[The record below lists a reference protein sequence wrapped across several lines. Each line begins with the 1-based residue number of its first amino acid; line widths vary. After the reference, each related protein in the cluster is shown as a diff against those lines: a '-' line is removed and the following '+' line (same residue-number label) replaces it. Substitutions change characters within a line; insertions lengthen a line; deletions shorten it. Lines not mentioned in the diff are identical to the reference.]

1 MTNIRPLHDNVII
14 RPIEG
19 DDKTAGGIILTS
31 KEKPD
36 TGVVVATGPGK
47 LIEGVNVETGVVTG
61 NKVFYKKY
69 TGTTFTLNG
78 EQLLILPAENI
89 LGVIVEE

>member
-19 DDKTAGGIILTS
+19 DEKTAGGIILTS

-36 TGVVVATGPGK
+36 TGVVVAVGPGK
-47 LIEGVNVETGVVTG
+47 IVNGSAVPVGIKAGE
-61 NKVFYKKY
+61 KVFYKKY
-69 TGTTFTLNG
+69 AGTTFSVDG
-78 EQLLILPAENI
+78 EELLITPSENI
-89 LGVIVEE
+89 LAIIGE

>member
-19 DDKTAGGIILTS
+19 DEKTAGGIILTS

-36 TGVVVATGPGK
+36 TGVVIAVGPGK
-47 LIEGVNVETGVVTG
+47 VVNGTIVPVGIEAGE
-61 NKVFYKKY
+61 KVFYKKY
-69 TGTTFTLNG
+69 AGTTFSVDG
-78 EQLLILPAENI
+78 EDLLITPSENI
-89 LGVIVEE
+89 LAVVGE

>member
-19 DDKTAGGIILTS
+19 DEKTAGGIILTS

-36 TGVVVATGPGK
+36 TGVVVAVGPGK
-47 LIEGVNVETGVVTG
+47 IVNGSVVPVG
-61 NKVFYKKY
+61 INADEKVFYKKY
-69 TGTTFTLNG
+69 AGTTFSVDG
-78 EQLLILPAENI
+78 EELLIIPSENI
-89 LGVIVEE
+89 LAIIGE

>member
-19 DDKTAGGIILTS
+19 DEKTAGGIILTS

-36 TGVVVATGPGK
+36 TGVVVAVGPGK
-47 LIEGVNVETGVVTG
+47 INGSAVPVGIKADE
-61 NKVFYKKY
+61 KVFYKKY
-69 TGTTFTLNG
+69 AGTTFSVDG
-78 EQLLILPAENI
+78 EELLIIPSENI
-89 LGVIVEE
+89 LAIIGE